1 MKRLT
6 KILAGLSVLAVLM
19 VCMTAVSF
27 AAAKV
32 NVTVGSSNIINPN
45 SFDYITGNLSVAGDT
60 AEKYG
65 FDDKKESSVVTFA
78 DVMCTM
84 CAEKFGGAFTKD
96 TAANY
101 LAYGETGYY
110 SKWFGVDTYNVGYAF
125 NRDFSMSGS
134 AFDEIKDGTTI
145 DILEMSNYASP
156 LTYFDKTSVETVVG
170 AEVKLQLSGSS
181 YGMTK
186 EILRSAEGKAVQ
198 AAVVNADGS
207 LTDIEGATMDDTG
220 NITVS
225 FGKVGTY
232 YVSAYGEV
240 TSKDYNGIDTVA
252 PIGLPLAKVV
262 VKKSSEPVKTITVN
276 FKSSSILK
284 ENQFDYYNTSLKVSG
299 DAADLYG
306 FDDTKDQSVVTFAD
320 VMSAVCVAKYKDKY
334 TPLTA
339 SNYLAYGD
347 TGYYSRWFG
356 VDTYNVGYAFNR
368 DFGMSGSAFD
378 ELNDGT
384 IIDVVE
390 MSNYASPLT
399 YFNKDK
405 VTTTVGKNVTLALKG
420 SSYGMKGE
428 VIKPA
433 QGKKIQLATVNKD
446 GTLTDINN
454 VVVNSQGQVT
464 LKFAKKGTFII
475 SAYGEGISKDYNQE
489 VTTARIGLPLATVT
503 VNAAPPAVPAKPVI
517 KSAKRTTKK
526 KATVVWKKAKNA
538 KKYKVAY
545 KKAGAKKW
553 TYKTTTK
560 TKIVLKKLNA
570 KKKYKVKVM
579 AINGSAKSKYSKVK
593 TIKIKK

>member
-6 KILAGLSVLAVLM
+6 KILAGLSVLTVLM

-110 SKWFGVDTYNVGYAF
+110 SK
-125 NRDFSMSGS
+125 
-134 AFDEIKDGTTI
+134 
-145 DILEMSNYASP
+145 
-156 LTYFDKTSVETVVG
+156 
-170 AEVKLQLSGSS
+170 
-181 YGMTK
+181 
-186 EILRSAEGKAVQ
+186 
-198 AAVVNADGS
+198 
-207 LTDIEGATMDDTG
+207 
-220 NITVS
+220 
-225 FGKVGTY
+225 
-232 YVSAYGEV
+232 
-240 TSKDYNGIDTVA
+240 
-252 PIGLPLAKVV
+252 
-262 VKKSSEPVKTITVN
+262 
-276 FKSSSILK
+276 
-284 ENQFDYYNTSLKVSG
+284 
-299 DAADLYG
+299 
-306 FDDTKDQSVVTFAD
+306 
-320 VMSAVCVAKYKDKY
+320 
-334 TPLTA
+334 
-339 SNYLAYGD
+339 
-347 TGYYSRWFG
+347 WFG

-553 TYKTTTK
+553 TYKTTAK

>member
-1 MKRLT
+1 
-6 KILAGLSVLAVLM
+6 
-19 VCMTAVSF
+19 
-27 AAAKV
+27 
-32 NVTVGSSNIINPN
+32 
-45 SFDYITGNLSVAGDT
+45 
-60 AEKYG
+60 
-65 FDDKKESSVVTFA
+65 
-78 DVMCTM
+78 
-84 CAEKFGGAFTKD
+84 
-96 TAANY
+96 
-101 LAYGETGYY
+101 
-110 SKWFGVDTYNVGYAF
+110 
-125 NRDFSMSGS
+125 
-134 AFDEIKDGTTI
+134 
-145 DILEMSNYASP
+145 
-156 LTYFDKTSVETVVG
+156 
-170 AEVKLQLSGSS
+170 
-181 YGMTK
+181 
-186 EILRSAEGKAVQ
+186 
-198 AAVVNADGS
+198 
-207 LTDIEGATMDDTG
+207 
-220 NITVS
+220 
-225 FGKVGTY
+225 
-232 YVSAYGEV
+232 
-240 TSKDYNGIDTVA
+240 
-252 PIGLPLAKVV
+252 
-262 VKKSSEPVKTITVN
+262 
-276 FKSSSILK
+276 
-284 ENQFDYYNTSLKVSG
+284 
-299 DAADLYG
+299 
-306 FDDTKDQSVVTFAD
+306 
-320 VMSAVCVAKYKDKY
+320 
-334 TPLTA
+334 
-339 SNYLAYGD
+339 
-347 TGYYSRWFG
+347 
-356 VDTYNVGYAFNR
+356 
-368 DFGMSGSAFD
+368 MSGSAFD

-553 TYKTTTK
+553 TYKTTAK